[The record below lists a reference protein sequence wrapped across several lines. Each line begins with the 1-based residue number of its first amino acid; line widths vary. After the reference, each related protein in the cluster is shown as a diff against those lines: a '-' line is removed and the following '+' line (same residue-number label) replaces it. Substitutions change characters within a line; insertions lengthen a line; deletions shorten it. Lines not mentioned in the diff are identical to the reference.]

1 MIGLDIVSTANNLQV
16 AKMPKDSAP
25 SLNRIKQIAVP
36 VRDVKEATRFYRD
49 TLGLTHQFD
58 APPALSFFDCGGV
71 RLMLAGPEAQGKD
84 GEQQHPVLFYDVTD
98 IKKVHARMKSSGA
111 ASIEEPHIIARMN
124 GREIWIA
131 SVSDGQGN
139 VVSLMSEV
147 AEA

>member
-1 MIGLDIVSTANNLQV
+1 MAKNSRPALQ
-16 AKMPKDSAP
+16 
-25 SLNRIKQIAVP
+25 RIKQIAVP
-36 VRDVKEATRFYRD
+36 VRDIKEAARFYRD
-49 TLGLTHQFD
+49 ALGLTHLFD

-84 GEQQHPVLFYDVTD
+84 GEEQHPVVFYDVSD
-98 IKKVHARMKSSGA
+98 IKRTHAKIRSSGA
-111 ASIEEPHIIARMN
+111 ASIEEPHIITRMN
-124 GREIWIA
+124 GREIWIS

>member
-1 MIGLDIVSTANNLQV
+1 VPKNSLPALQ
-16 AKMPKDSAP
+16 
-25 SLNRIKQIAVP
+25 RIKQIGVP
-36 VRDVKEATRFYRD
+36 VRDVKEAARFYRD
-49 TLGLTHQFD
+49 TLGLTHLFD

-71 RLMLAGPEAQGKD
+71 RLMLAGPEAQGEE
-84 GEQQHPVLFYDVTD
+84 GGQQHPVLFYDVSD
-98 IKKVHARMKSSGA
+98 IKKAHAAIKSSGA

-139 VVSLMSEV
+139 VVSLMSDV